1 MLASVEMIVI
11 STNVKMVESALIW
24 SVITNVNVNLA
35 GMEGFAKITSTN
47 ALNINVST
55 MEPAS
60 TWPMDT
66 RANAKVDGMVGIANR
81 ISTNVSAINVRTEE
95 NV

>member
-1 MLASVEMIVI
+1 MIVI

-24 SVITNVNVNLA
+24 SVITNVNVNL
-35 GMEGFAKITSTN
+35 G
-47 ALNINVST
+47 
-55 MEPAS
+55 
-60 TWPMDT
+60 PMDT

>member
-1 MLASVEMIVI
+1 MIVI

-35 GMEGFAKITSTN
+35 GMEGFVKITSTN

-60 TWPMDT
+60 T
-66 RANAKVDGMVGIANR
+66 
-81 ISTNVSAINVRTEE
+81 
-95 NV
+95 